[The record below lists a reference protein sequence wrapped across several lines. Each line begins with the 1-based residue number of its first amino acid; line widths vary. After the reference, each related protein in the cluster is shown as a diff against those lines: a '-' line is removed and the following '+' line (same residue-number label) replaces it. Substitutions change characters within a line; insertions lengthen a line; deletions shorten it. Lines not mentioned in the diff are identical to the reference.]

1 MSTKLSLDE
10 KNAMCTAS
18 IRYGGMGGVFDY
30 TRKNISKRIV
40 TYYCTHNRK
49 CGCKAKLELRRD
61 KRRVTR
67 HLHDIDM
74 GVVKRPTYN
83 DVTIPSIP
91 RAYTKWVEDN
101 SE

>member
-1 MSTKLSLDE
+1 MKAEFSMSTKLSLDE

-30 TRKNISKRIV
+30 TRKNNGKGIV

-61 KRRVTR
+61 KRTGIVDETTKY
-67 HLHDIDM
+67 IEGQM
-74 GVVKRPTYN
+74 GRG
-83 DVTIPSIP
+83 
-91 RAYTKWVEDN
+91 
-101 SE
+101 